1 MLNTFIKNRGITK
14 TIIHNNNKNNI
25 NEIAWD
31 ADYDG
36 EEANISLNFINNG
49 KRDNYHLSL
58 DNNDLANLLN
68 VHTVDLPLEQR
79 LKRDFKRGAEP
90 KILQIELEGELEK
103 PHISSPVANEE
114 FIVPVTIDNNSSD
127 KYTLTP
133 RRRHRKPRT
142 HKTYKVYRH
151 KKSSSRSNK
160 KTART
165 KSIPSKMFSLL

>member
-14 TIIHNNNKNNI
+14 TIIHNNNTNNI

-114 FIVPVTIDNNSSD
+114 FIVPVSIDESSD

-151 KKSSSRSNK
+151 KKTSKRS
-160 KTART
+160 TT
-165 KSIPSKMFSLL
+165 IPRKMFSLL